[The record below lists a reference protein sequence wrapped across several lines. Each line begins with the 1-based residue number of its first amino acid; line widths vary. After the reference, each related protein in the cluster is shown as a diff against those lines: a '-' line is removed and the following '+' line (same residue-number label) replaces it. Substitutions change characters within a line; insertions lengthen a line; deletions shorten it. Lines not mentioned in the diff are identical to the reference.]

1 MRDAQPS
8 QTALMAAA
16 SRAAHLVVDG
26 EPHLFRDTLA
36 ATLLGGQAG
45 ELIGYHRAHGD
56 HVVLSGTRAQ
66 VTARAAYTER
76 LLGDRFEQY
85 VVLGAGL
92 DTFALR
98 RAPGGPPSRVI
109 EVDHPATQRWKRE
122 LMTAAGLASPDGLV
136 FAPVDFESGDLMAA
150 LRAAGLD
157 PERPALVSWLGVA
170 MYLTEEAIAATLA
183 VLGRLPRGSELVME
197 YALPPGLRDERGAE
211 YASFALAAAADR
223 GEPWLSFFTPDD
235 LSALLKQHGL
245 EVVEH
250 VRQAGCVD
258 PGRWRRQDALR
269 PADLC
274 RLTRAIATG

>member
-16 SRAAHLVVDG
+16 S
-26 EPHLFRDTLA
+26 
-36 ATLLGGQAG
+36 
-45 ELIGYHRAHGD
+45 
-56 HVVLSGTRAQ
+56 
-66 VTARAAYTER
+66 RAAYTER

-98 RAPGGPPSRVI
+98 CAPGGPPTRVI

-197 YALPPGLRDERGAE
+197 YALPPGLQDERGAE
-211 YASFALAAAADR
+211 YASFALAAADR
-223 GEPWLSFFTPDD
+223 GEPWLSFFAPDD

-250 VRQAGCVD
+250 VRQAGRVT
-258 PGRWRRQDALR
+258 PGLWRRQDALR

-274 RLTRAIATG
+274 RLTRAIVTG

>member
-1 MRDAQPS
+1 MPS
-8 QTALMAAA
+8 SNACAEVRTPPPGGSISAV
-16 SRAAHLVVDG
+16 HLVVDG

-109 EVDHPATQRWKRE
+109 EVDHPATQRWKRD

-223 GEPWLSFFTPDD
+223 GEPWPSPPAPRRPDACFTGPGDTGCPPLPQRHRLLLSVMDC
-235 LSALLKQHGL
+235 LLF
-245 EVVEH
+245 V
-250 VRQAGCVD
+250 
-258 PGRWRRQDALR
+258 
-269 PADLC
+269 
-274 RLTRAIATG
+274 

>member
-1 MRDAQPS
+1 MRDARPS
-8 QTALMAAA
+8 QTAIMAAA

-26 EPHLFRDTLA
+26 EPYIFRDTLA
-36 ATLLGGQAG
+36 ATLLGGQAE
-45 ELIGYHRAHGD
+45 ELVGYHRAYGGHI
-56 HVVLSGTRAQ
+56 VLSGTRAQ

-76 LLGDRFEQY
+76 RLGNRFEQY

-98 RAPGGPPSRVI
+98 RAPGGPPTRVI
-109 EVDHPATQRWKRE
+109 EVDHPATQQWKRE
-122 LMTAAGLASPDGLV
+122 LMAAAGLTTPDGQV
-136 FAPVDFESGDLMAA
+136 FAPVDFESGGLMSA
-150 LRAAGLD
+150 LREAGLD
-157 PERPALVSWLGVA
+157 PGRPALVGWLGVA
-170 MYLTEEAIAATLA
+170 MYLTEEAVAATLA

-223 GEPWLSFFTPDD
+223 GEPWLSFFAPDEV
-235 LSALLKQHGL
+235 SSLLKQHGL

-258 PGRWRRQDALR
+258 PELWRRQDGLR

-274 RLTRAIATG
+274 RLVRAVVTG